1 MSDLRALANPFQ
13 FTNLDVRTAIDEQ
26 DNVWFCAKDVCS
38 ILEITWSGMT
48 LENMPEDWI
57 TMLKLNTVTGEK
69 DAVFVSEGGLFHLIM
84 RSNKPKAREFSKW
97 VLGEVLPTL
106 RKQGFFGIID
116 SKDRLAYS
124 KQIVDIATR
133 LTTTKDAM
141 LFQLLAAELRDL
153 HNLIGRPMPDLVL
166 LGKDYKQL
174 DMFGGV
180 A

>member
-1 MSDLRALANPFQ
+1 MNDLRTIANPFQ
-13 FTNLDVRTAIDEQ
+13 FINQDVRTAIDEQ
-26 DNVWFCAKDVCS
+26 DNVWFCAKDVCV
-38 ILEITWSGMT
+38 ILDIVWNNKT
-48 LENMPEDWI
+48 LENMPEEWFMVRELLTI
-57 TMLKLNTVTGEK
+57 KGER
-69 DAVFVSEGGLFHLIM
+69 DAYFVDESGLYHLIF
-84 RSNKPKAREFSKW
+84 RSNKPKAYEFSKW

-116 SKDRLAYS
+116 SKDRIAYS
-124 KQIVDIATR
+124 KQIVEIATR

>member
-1 MSDLRALANPFQ
+1 MSDLRSLANPFQ
-13 FTNLDVRTAIDEQ
+13 FTNLDVRTAIDEL

-38 ILEITWSGMT
+38 ILEITWNGST

-57 TMLKLNTVTGEK
+57 TMLKLRTVTGEK
-69 DAVFVSEGGLFHLIM
+69 DAVFINESGLFRLIM
-84 RSNKPKAREFSKW
+84 RSNKPKAVEFSNW

-116 SKDRLAYS
+116 SKDRIAYS
-124 KQIVDIATR
+124 KQIVEIASR
-133 LTTTKDAM
+133 LTTTKDAL

-153 HNLIGRPMPDLVL
+153 HNLIGRPMPDIVL

-180 A
+180 